1 MFVHLLHSKWKEDR
15 ECSLVVLADETSASA
30 NTSANWQTLVE
41 DPDMWHNISRF
52 QSALQV
58 PLGKLHVVNFEQ
70 VSVFCIL
77 DCIYTSVIIG
87 DASVNPFIHCSVA
100 MFLCYFDSNV
110 YC

>member
-1 MFVHLLHSKWKEDR
+1 MRQVLLLTLRRIDKLWLKILICDI
-15 ECSLVVLADETSASA
+15 TS
-30 NTSANWQTLVE
+30 VG
-41 DPDMWHNISRF
+41 F